1 VGINTGKGY
10 VVGAGG
16 GGGGYEA
23 LFPNV
28 PSAEVR
34 DPVKASKMFELST
47 QLTRA
52 KWPAV
57 PP

>member
-1 VGINTGKGY
+1 MGINTGKGY

-34 DPVKASKMFELST
+34 DPVKARTMFELST
-47 QLTRA
+47 QLTGA
-52 KWPAV
+52 KWPK
-57 PP
+57 

>member
-1 VGINTGKGY
+1 M
-10 VVGAGG
+10 VGAGG

-34 DPVKASKMFELST
+34 DPVKARTMFELST
-47 QLTRA
+47 QLTGA

-57 PP
+57 APP